1 MYGLYVGVFKKRRRS
16 EIITGESP
24 YNPDFVAKIRKAEK
38 H

>member
-1 MYGLYVGVFKKRRRS
+1 M
-16 EIITGESP
+16 TGESP